1 MFWYINNK
9 VDVNDEEKHVKKRG
23 TVKMTSKGLFGSAHR
38 KGKMSLS
45 AVDAILSS
53 VFAFDL
59 LISSFVK
66 EWSLV
71 NKLFIN

>member
-1 MFWYINNK
+1 
-9 VDVNDEEKHVKKRG
+9 
-23 TVKMTSKGLFGSAHR
+23 MTSKGLFGSAHR

-45 AVDAILSS
+45 VVDAILSS